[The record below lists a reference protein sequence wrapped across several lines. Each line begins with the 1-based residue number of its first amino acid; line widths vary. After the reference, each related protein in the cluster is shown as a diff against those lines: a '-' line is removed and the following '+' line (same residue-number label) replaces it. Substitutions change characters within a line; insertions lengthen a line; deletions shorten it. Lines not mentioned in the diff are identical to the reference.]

1 MTRLYCPECSEYLEG
16 GDGECHDCSC
26 GWKQPVETFEDDTST
41 LQVAYDELCEELK
54 ESQRQLDVARE
65 FCRQYQIEIARL
77 KVDLYSEK
85 EKNRVQFENSK
96 LNMENIKNLLNEAY
110 EDNSAKQRVIEE
122 LKYEID
128 GMTDENQTQKVL
140 NNHLQ
145 FLLDS
150 VMLEYCPDEMTEKQ
164 MENWKKAQR
173 AVDTADPE
181 YYKSDTYK
189 SNVKFSV
196 DMIK

>member
-26 GWKQPVETFEDDTST
+26 GWKQPVETFEDEAST
-41 LQVAYDELCEELK
+41 LKVAYDELCEELK
-54 ESQRQLDVARE
+54 ESQRQLEVAAE

-150 VMLEYCPDEMTEKQ
+150 VMLEFCPDEMTEEQ
-164 MENWKKAQR
+164 MENWKKAQ
-173 AVDTADPE
+173 
-181 YYKSDTYK
+181 KK
-189 SNVKFSV
+189 SNLE
-196 DMIK
+196 ILL

>member
-1 MTRLYCPECSEYLEG
+1 MTRLYCPECSEYREG

-26 GWKQPVETFEDDTST
+26 GWKQPVETFEDEANT
-41 LQVAYDELCEELK
+41 LQVAYDELCEEL
-54 ESQRQLDVARE
+54 EDSQRQLEVAAE

-150 VMLEYCPDEMTEKQ
+150 VMLEFCPDEMTEEQ
-164 MENWKKAQR
+164 MENWKKHQ
-173 AVDTADPE
+173 
-181 YYKSDTYK
+181 KK
-189 SNVKFSV
+189 SNLE
-196 DMIK
+196 ILL

>member
-26 GWKQPVETFEDDTST
+26 GWKQPVGTFEDEAST
-41 LQVAYDELCEELK
+41 LKVAYDELCEELK

-150 VMLEYCPDEMTEKQ
+150 IMLEYCPNEMTEEQ

-173 AVDTADPE
+173 TVDTADPE

-189 SNVKFSV
+189 NNVKFSV

>member
-26 GWKQPVETFEDDTST
+26 GWKQPVETFEDEAST
-41 LQVAYDELCEELK
+41 LKVAYDELCEELK

-150 VMLEYCPDEMTEKQ
+150 IMLEYCPNEMTEEQ

-189 SNVKFSV
+189 NNVKFSV

>member
-1 MTRLYCPECSEYLEG
+1 MTGIKRYDVDGRFEESSE
-16 GDGECHDCSC
+16 GDF
-26 GWKQPVETFEDDTST
+26 VRFEDIIIYLSEQDYQYNKQTNE
-41 LQVAYDELCEELK
+41 LIARHAEQLEVA
-54 ESQRQLDVARE
+54 AE

-150 VMLEYCPDEMTEKQ
+150 VMLEFCPDEMTEEQ
-164 MENWKKAQR
+164 MENWKKHQ
-173 AVDTADPE
+173 
-181 YYKSDTYK
+181 KK
-189 SNVKFSV
+189 SNLE
-196 DMIK
+196 IEL